1 MVFEASENGI
11 DDKLIRTRYQQSV
24 LVSYILRTSTIG
36 LPSLRFQFIGDLCL
50 FKPGEK
56 LNVEFYRSNFLN
68 Y

>member
-1 MVFEASENGI
+1 MLFEASENGI

-50 FKPGEK
+50 LKPVNGRK
-56 LNVEFYRSNFLN
+56 LQIYR
-68 Y
+68 

>member
-1 MVFEASENGI
+1 MLFEASENGI

-50 FKPGEK
+50 FKRVNGRK
-56 LNVEFYRSNFLN
+56 LQIYR
-68 Y
+68 

>member
-36 LPSLRFQFIGDLCL
+36 LPSLRLQFIGDLCL
-50 FKPGEK
+50 FKPVNGRK
-56 LNVEFYRSNFLN
+56 LQIYR
-68 Y
+68 

>member
-24 LVSYILRTSTIG
+24 LVSYILRTSILG

-50 FKPGEK
+50 FKPVNGRK
-56 LNVEFYRSNFLN
+56 LQIYR
-68 Y
+68 

>member
-50 FKPGEK
+50 FKPVTNLSVSVEEK
-56 LNVEFYRSNFLN
+56 DRRKA
-68 Y
+68 

>member
-50 FKPGEK
+50 FKPVNERK
-56 LNVEFYRSNFLN
+56 LQIYR
-68 Y
+68 

>member
-50 FKPGEK
+50 FKPVNG
-56 LNVEFYRSNFLN
+56 R
-68 Y
+68 